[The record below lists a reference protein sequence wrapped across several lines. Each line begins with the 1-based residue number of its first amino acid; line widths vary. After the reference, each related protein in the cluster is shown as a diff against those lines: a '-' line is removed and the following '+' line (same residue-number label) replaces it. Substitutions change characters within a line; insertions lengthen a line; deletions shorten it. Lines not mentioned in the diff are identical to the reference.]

1 MAADTLTTLFSAS
14 KPLRTICPG
23 PLRPGPARPRRSGDG
38 VLARSSAPVGK
49 QHTLAR
55 HILAHSSGWSA
66 WPEALLKSDGTGFD
80 DYDAIAAQ
88 LAAAEPA
95 WEPGTKS
102 VYLALTFGWLVNE
115 LIRRISGTALGAVF
129 RDEVAPPWNLDRRIG
144 APEDIHPRAGD
155 LHPPAMSSM
164 TEDDIALGTAPRRAS
179 DGPGIDPLPHWHL
192 DGPHL
197 LKKR

>member
-1 MAADTLTTLFSAS
+1 M
-14 KPLRTICPG
+14 
-23 PLRPGPARPRRSGDG
+23 
-38 VLARSSAPVGK
+38 LARSSAPVGK

-88 LAAAEPA
+88 LAAEPA

-129 RDEVAPPWNLDRRIG
+129 RDEVAPPGISTDGSALRRTS
-144 APEDIHPRAGD
+144 IHASATCTRLPC
-155 LHPPAMSSM
+155 
-164 TEDDIALGTAPRRAS
+164 RR
-179 DGPGIDPLPHWHL
+179 
-192 DGPHL
+192 
-197 LKKR
+197 